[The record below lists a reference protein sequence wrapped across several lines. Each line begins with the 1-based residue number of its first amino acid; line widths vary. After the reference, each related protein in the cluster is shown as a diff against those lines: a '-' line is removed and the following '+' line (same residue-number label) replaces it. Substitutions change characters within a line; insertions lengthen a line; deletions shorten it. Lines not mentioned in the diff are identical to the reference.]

1 MDVLIVVSAVAW
13 WTFAVVVLMI
23 IANTSDFDDYK
34 SLAFAI
40 AMAVFWPITAV
51 IVVPA
56 LIYQAL
62 VASASRIR
70 IDLRNRGI
78 LREFE
83 DWLKTRDQ

>member
-1 MDVLIVVSAVAW
+1 MDVLIIVSAVAW

-23 IANTSDFDDYK
+23 IANSSDIADAK

-40 AMAVFWPITAV
+40 GFAVFWPLTAV

-62 VASASRIR
+62 VAGTTRIR
-70 IDLRNRGI
+70 ADLKNRGI

-83 DWLKTRDQ
+83 DWLKTRNQ

>member
-1 MDVLIVVSAVAW
+1 MDVFIIVSAVVW
-13 WTFAVVVLMI
+13 WTFAVVVIMI

-40 AMAVFWPITAV
+40 GFAVFWPLTAV

-70 IDLRNRGI
+70 IDLKNRGI

-83 DWLKTRDQ
+83 DWLKTRKQ

>member
-1 MDVLIVVSAVAW
+1 
-13 WTFAVVVLMI
+13 
-23 IANTSDFDDYK
+23 
-34 SLAFAI
+34 
-40 AMAVFWPITAV
+40 MAVFWPITAA

-70 IDLRNRGI
+70 IDLKNRGI

>member
-23 IANTSDFDDYK
+23 IANNSDFDDAK
-34 SLAFAI
+34 SLACAI
-40 AMAVFWPITAV
+40 GFAVFWPITAV

-56 LIYQAL
+56 LIYQAF

-70 IDLRNRGI
+70 IDLKNRGI

-83 DWLKTRDQ
+83 DWLKTRNQ